1 MSDSLSRLSNA
12 EQYRALK
19 DMIDSDGWRVLKL
32 YFSERYVPSSEQ
44 AVIAAPDAHQ
54 MARAVGALA
63 ATKNLVPTVEATVEI
78 LKSQK

>member
-1 MSDSLSRLSNA
+1 LSDSLSRLSNA

-32 YFSERYVPSSEQ
+32 YFSERYVPTAFQ
-44 AVIAAPDAHQ
+44 AVTDATNPHD

-63 ATKNLVPTVEATVEI
+63 ATKNLVPTVENTVEI
-78 LKSQK
+78 LKNLK